1 MKINIIYGTESGE
14 SEFVADDI
22 EAALS
27 DRFDVTVDNMKYVD
41 VEAIDLD
48 ALYVVVCST
57 YGEGDM
63 PSSAQPFHKSL
74 SDLRPELSGLRY
86 AMFGRGD
93 STYAETYSQGS
104 EHIDRILAELG
115 ATRVG
120 EYGREDAGDWDT
132 PEDVAVQWAE
142 GVVEVLVSENEGAM
156 S

>member
-1 MKINIIYGTESGE
+1 MKINIIFGTESGE

-22 EAALS
+22 AEALS
-27 DRFDVTVDNMKYVD
+27 KRFDVSVENMKDVD
-41 VEAIDLD
+41 VDAIDFHAFYL
-48 ALYVVVCST
+48 VVCST

-63 PSSAQPFHKSL
+63 PSSAEPFHRAL
-74 SDLRPELSGLRY
+74 SAGRPDLSMLQY

-104 EHIDRILAELG
+104 EHVDRLLTELG

-132 PEDVAVQWAE
+132 PEDIAVQWAE
-142 GVVEVLVSENEGAM
+142 VVVKVREGEDAVS
-156 S
+156 

>member
-1 MKINIIYGTESGE
+1 MKINIIFGTESGE

-22 EAALS
+22 SEALS
-27 DRFDVTVDNMKYVD
+27 ERFDVSVENMKD
-41 VEAIDLD
+41 VEIDAIDLY

-63 PSSAQPFHKSL
+63 PSSAEPFHKALTASRPDL
-74 SDLRPELSGLRY
+74 SSLRY

-104 EHIDRILAELG
+104 EHIDRLLAELG

-132 PEDVAVQWAE
+132 PDDIAVQWAE
-142 GVVEVLVSENEGAM
+142 EVIEVLESEDESAVS
-156 S
+156 